1 MGGGYDGLFKKK
13 PQSMY
18 FVVIASF
25 AILSY
30 TARVTARKVRIRLAG
45 SWSWKHGMRNFI
57 HGMEPVWNE
66 MATLEWNG
74 ASLGWTGW
82 NGPFSWEPTAKQSC
96 GWNVSFSHR
105 LRLRPPGIRTG
116 RPFIEKVLGL
126 KWWKNSLYPAKP
138 ALALPKPRLRLRP
151 AGIRTG
157 RHPGLDPA
165 FARWFRTWDY
175 LGMRIASKK
184 CGLEWF
190 PYSLSIYIYI
200 IYALVVLFFRLCH
213 QGDMQKFSFS
223 STHVDNIKM
232 NMFYICRLHYVDHM

>member
-1 MGGGYDGLFKKK
+1 
-13 PQSMY
+13 MY

-45 SWSWKHGMRNFI
+45 SWSWKHGMSNFI

-82 NGPFSWEPTAKQSC
+82 NGPVSWPTAKQSC

-105 LRLRPPGIRTG
+105 LRLCPPGIRTG
-116 RPFIEKVLGL
+116 RPFIEQVLGL

-138 ALALPKPRLRLRP
+138 AAKAPPALMPGGHKNRQAPR
-151 AGIRTG
+151 
-157 RHPGLDPA
+157 PGQGPCKMIP
-165 FARWFRTWDY
+165 Y
-175 LGMRIASKK
+175 LGLPRDAN
-184 CGLEWF
+184 C
-190 PYSLSIYIYI
+190 
-200 IYALVVLFFRLCH
+200 C
-213 QGDMQKFSFS
+213 
-223 STHVDNIKM
+223 
-232 NMFYICRLHYVDHM
+232 

>member
-1 MGGGYDGLFKKK
+1 MVSPCLRFELWVGGTSTWTIQKKK
-13 PQSMY
+13 QHMY

-30 TARVTARKVRIRLAG
+30 TARITARKVRIRLAG
-45 SWSWKHGMRNFI
+45 SWSWKHGMSNFI

-105 LRLRPPGIRTG
+105 LRLRPPGIGTG
-116 RPFIEKVLGL
+116 RPFIEQVLGL
-126 KWWKNSLYPAKP
+126 KWWQNSLYPAKP
-138 ALALPKPRLRLRP
+138 ALPKPRLRLRP
-151 AGIRTG
+151 ADIRTG
-157 RHPGLDPA
+157 RHPGLDQQA
-165 FARWFRTWDY
+165 LARWFRTWDY

-190 PYSLSIYIYI
+190 PYSIYI

-213 QGDMQKFSFS
+213 
-223 STHVDNIKM
+223 
-232 NMFYICRLHYVDHM
+232 

>member
-1 MGGGYDGLFKKK
+1 
-13 PQSMY
+13 MY

-30 TARVTARKVRIRLAG
+30 TARVTARTVRIRLAG
-45 SWSWKHGMRNFI
+45 SWSWKHGMSNFI

-66 MATLEWNG
+66 MVTLEWNR
-74 ASLGWTGW
+74 ASLGWTGC

-116 RPFIEKVLGL
+116 RPFIEQVLGL
-126 KWWKNSLYPAKP
+126 KWWKKPSLPCQTCAAKAPP
-138 ALALPKPRLRLRP
+138 ALTPGGHKNRRLDQAL
-151 AGIRTG
+151 
-157 RHPGLDPA
+157 
-165 FARWFRTWDY
+165 ARWFRTWDY

-190 PYSLSIYIYI
+190 PYSIYI

-213 QGDMQKFSFS
+213 
-223 STHVDNIKM
+223 
-232 NMFYICRLHYVDHM
+232 